1 MEKTSGSIVPAE
13 VDGIVEKATS
23 LAEAYVIDCP
33 QIAEAA
39 AKDLQWLTAEYK
51 RVEGIRLSITRP
63 MDESKKNAINAF
75 RPHLEKL
82 ESAANT
88 LRGAINQWLLLER
101 RRVEAEEA
109 ERRKRED
116 EAARLVQAQTEE
128 AERKFDEA
136 VTSGDAALAEEA
148 IELAESAQQQAQE
161 LSVATYAPAPAAQK
175 LGGIGQRKSYKVQ
188 SIDLLALVKAAAED
202 PELLVYLSANSVE
215 INKVV
220 KSLGTRHKIPGVV
233 AIESFGLSVRS

>member
-13 VDGIVEKATS
+13 VDGIASQATD
-23 LAEAYVIDCP
+23 LAEAYVIDSP
-33 QIAEAA
+33 EIAEVA
-39 AKDLQWLTAEYK
+39 AKDLQRLTAEYK
-51 RVEGIRLSITRP
+51 RVEEMRFAITRP
-63 MDESKKNAINAF
+63 LDKAKKEAIGAF
-75 RPHLEKL
+75 QPYLDKID
-82 ESAANT
+82 AAT
-88 LRGAINQWLLLER
+88 TKLRGAINQWLLLER

-116 EAARLVQAQTEE
+116 EAARLVQEQAAE